1 MINIKT
7 SREIELMRHA
17 GRIVALAHQA
27 IEPMIQPGVTTAE
40 IDQKVRDIIAS
51 HGGTPTFLGY
61 RDFPAAIC
69 ASVNE
74 EVVHGIPS
82 SRQLMDGDII
92 AVDIGV
98 TYQGYHGDSAWTYP
112 VGTIAPEVQT
122 LLNVTKEALFIGLDA
137 AKVGHRIGHI
147 GHAIEAYVVPLGYG
161 IVEEFTGHGVGREL
175 HEEPPIPNFGP
186 ITEGPVIKSGMT
198 LAIEPMINLGT
209 KRVRI
214 LSDGWTAV
222 TADRKPSAHFE
233 HTIVVTNDGYE
244 ILTTL

>member
-1 MINIKT
+1 MINIKS
-7 SREIELMRHA
+7 SREIELMRQA
-17 GRIVALAHQA
+17 GRIVALAHEA
-27 IEPMIQPGVTTAE
+27 IKPMIQPGVTTAA
-40 IDQKVRDIIAS
+40 IDQAVRDVIAS
-51 HGGTPTFLGY
+51 HGGVPTFLGY

-74 EVVHGIPS
+74 EVVHGIPGS
-82 SRQLMDGDII
+82 KQLIEGDII

-98 TYQGYHGDSAWTYP
+98 TYRGYHGDSAWTYP
-112 VGTIAPEVQT
+112 VGRIAPEVQT
-122 LLNVTKEALFIGLDA
+122 LLEVTKEALFIGLEA
-137 AKVGHRIGHI
+137 AQVGNRIGHI
-147 GHAIEAYVVPLGYG
+147 GHAIEAYIAPQGYG

-186 ITEGPVIKSGMT
+186 VTEGPVIKAGMT

-222 TADRKPSAHFE
+222 TADHKPSAHFE
-233 HTIVVTNDGYE
+233 HTIVVTDDGYE

>member
-1 MINIKT
+1 MINIKS
-7 SREIELMRHA
+7 SREIELMRQA
-17 GRIVALAHQA
+17 GRIVALAHEA
-27 IEPMIQPGVTTAE
+27 IKPMIQPGVTTAA
-40 IDQKVRDIIAS
+40 IDQAVKDVIAS
-51 HGGTPTFLGY
+51 HGGVPTFLGY

-74 EVVHGIPS
+74 EVVHGIPGS
-82 SRQLMDGDII
+82 KQLVEGDII

-98 TYQGYHGDSAWTYP
+98 TYRGYHGDSAWTYP
-112 VGTIAPEVQT
+112 VGRIAPEVQV
-122 LLNVTKEALFIGLDA
+122 LLDATKEALFIGLAA
-137 AKVGHRIGHI
+137 AKVGNRIGHI
-147 GHAIEAYVVPLGYG
+147 GHAIQAYIAPLGYG

-186 ITEGPVIKSGMT
+186 VTEGPVIKAGMT

-222 TADRKPSAHFE
+222 TADHKPSAHFE
-233 HTIVVTNDGYE
+233 HTIVVTDDGYE
-244 ILTTL
+244 ILTIL